1 MDNKEIDK
9 SPLET
14 TNDIKHSSDTDEKQ
28 IESVVKSKTGSNKTG
43 SGLAILAILL
53 SLGAAAACGYL
64 FLSQNDRN
72 QQMLSSINSL
82 EATLQATREDQQ
94 KNLQQLQTNLQQL
107 QINLERQ
114 HAETLSVKNSMA
126 GLYSSI
132 ENTQQTWSVEEV
144 HQLLQLA
151 VDQLLIAANIDGA
164 LTALNIADRRIAD
177 YGDPELQP
185 VRQQIA
191 QDIASLQQ
199 IERIDLAGTINRLHA
214 VEQSIDNLQPGSTIA
229 ATDKKTTTDQ
239 NSTDKTDSIWQQIVQ
254 DLSGVVKIQR
264 IDQPAIPLIPPDQQ
278 YFLRENTR
286 ALIMTARMALLRN
299 DGETYK
305 NSLQQAQQWVMKY
318 FNSDSQN
325 TKWTINELK
334 KLEAINLNPQLPDI
348 TGSLVQLQ
356 AISEGKLK

>member
-9 SPLET
+9 SLPEQ
-14 TNDIKHSSDTDEKQ
+14 TNDIESSSETDDEQ
-28 IESVVKSKTGSNKTG
+28 IESAVNSKTGSSKTG
-43 SGLAILAILL
+43 SGLAIIAILL
-53 SLGAAAACGYL
+53 SMGAVAACGYL
-64 FLSQNDRN
+64 FLTQNNQN
-72 QQMLSSINSL
+72 QQMLSTINSL
-82 EATLQATREDQQ
+82 DAALQATREEQQ
-94 KNLQQLQTNLQQL
+94 RNLQQLQKS
-107 QINLERQ
+107 LERQ
-114 HAETLSVKNSMA
+114 HAETLSVKKSMA

-151 VDQLLIAANIDGA
+151 VDQLLLAANIDGA
-164 LTALNIADRRIAD
+164 LTALDIADRRIAD

-191 QDIASLQQ
+191 QDIANLQQ

-214 VEQSIDNLQPGSTIA
+214 VEQSIDNLQPDSSVAT
-229 ATDKKTTTDQ
+229 TDKETSADLKTT
-239 NSTDKTDSIWQQIVQ
+239 DKPDSVWQQIVQ
-254 DLSGVVKIQR
+254 DLSGVVKIRR
-264 IDQPAIPLIPPDQQ
+264 IDQPAIPLIAPDQQ

-299 DGETYK
+299 DGETYR

-325 TKWTINELK
+325 TRWTVNELK
-334 KLEAINLNPQLPDI
+334 KLAAINLNPQLPDI

-356 AISEGKLK
+356 KITEGKLK